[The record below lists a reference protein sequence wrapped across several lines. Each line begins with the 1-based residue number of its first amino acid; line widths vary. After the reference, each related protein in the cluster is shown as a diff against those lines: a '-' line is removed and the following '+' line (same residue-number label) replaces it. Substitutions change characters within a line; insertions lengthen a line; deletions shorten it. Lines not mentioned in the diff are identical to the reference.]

1 MNLWPQLLD
10 LVNDKEDEIIRM
22 AVWISG
28 TAIQNNPKA
37 QEVYFAQNPL
47 PAVYSIISGVH
58 PTDSSHRI
66 SAATRSKAVYCL
78 SAAVKHWP
86 QAIDVLSAD
95 SARGWTVIR
104 EGVSDPDVTIRR
116 KVAFLANTLLIQ
128 SDEIE
133 NQKEAMVKTMQEQG
147 ITAALVKSLVSP
159 LPTGEDGQDDGVDA
173 DYQEK
178 ALRALVSAAERDG
191 LSGEDKQRLTTLV
204 GGWQASQW
212 EEVGFSASEGKEAAG
227 LFQK

>member
-1 MNLWPQLLD
+1 MNMWPQLLG
-10 LVNDKEDEIIRM
+10 LVNDKEDEIVRM

-28 TAIQNNPKA
+28 TAVQNNPQA
-37 QEVYFAQNPL
+37 QEAYFAQNPL
-47 PAVYSIISGVH
+47 PSIFSIIAGVH

-95 SARGWTVIR
+95 SARGWSVIR

-133 NQKEAMVKTMQEQG
+133 NQKEAMARTMQEQG
-147 ITAALVKSLVSP
+147 VTGALVKSLVSP

-173 DYQEK
+173 DFQEK
-178 ALRALVSAAERDG
+178 ALRALVSAAERNG
-191 LSGEDKQRLTTLV
+191 LSGDDKQRLAAFV
-204 GGWQASQW
+204 GGWQPDQW
-212 EEVGFSASEGKEAAG
+212 EAVGFSESEGKEATS